1 MCNYVLRQLQKGQH
15 MKLNENFLTQK
26 IDDTQ
31 VMVAT
36 GDSQFNGIIR
46 SNQTAAEIID
56 LLKEE
61 TTRDEVVDKM
71 LAKYDAEREVIASDV
86 DMVIET
92 LRKVGAIVE

>member
-1 MCNYVLRQLQKGQH
+1 MCNYVLRHLRKGPY
-15 MKLNENFLTQK
+15 MKLNDNFLTQT
-26 IDDTQ
+26 IDDAQ

-36 GDSQFNGIIR
+36 GDSDFNGIIR
-46 SNQTAAEIID
+46 SNKTAAEIID

-71 LAKYDAEREVIASDV
+71 LAKYDASREEIASDV

-92 LRKVGAIVE
+92 LRKVGAISE